1 MKASKIDREMAKNIG
16 VYHIS
21 PAIYI
26 KYCISWAYFWS
37 ISHSDTR
44 SEYGAIQ
51 GRPILVRVNLRLIK
65 EYYESL

>member
-44 SEYGAIQ
+44 SEYVERNIRQ
-51 GRPILVRVNLRLIK
+51 TEK
-65 EYYESL
+65 YYESL